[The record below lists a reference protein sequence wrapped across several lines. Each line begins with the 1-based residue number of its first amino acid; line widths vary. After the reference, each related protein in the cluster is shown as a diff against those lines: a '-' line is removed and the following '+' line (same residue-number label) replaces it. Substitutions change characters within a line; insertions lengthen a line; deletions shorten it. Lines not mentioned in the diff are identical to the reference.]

1 MKFKPFN
8 LFFFHILILT
18 ILLFLSF
25 NKKENGDMN
34 VVVFGTFLY
43 LPYVFILTSLNLL
56 LITLGL
62 KWITKKTFVWLTTIF
77 TSIVLTI
84 WSLLSDGQITI
95 RYWTLTLSEFVI
107 LNIVILTLN
116 ILTLIWL
123 IWKKKRELN

>member
-1 MKFKPFN
+1 M
-8 LFFFHILILT
+8 
-18 ILLFLSF
+18 LFLAF
-25 NKKENGDMN
+25 NEKENGDMN

-43 LPYVFILTSLNLL
+43 LPYIFILTALNLL

-62 KWITKKTFVWLTTIF
+62 KWITKKPFVWLTTIF

-84 WSLLSDGQITI
+84 WSLLSGGQITI
-95 RYWTLTLSEFVI
+95 RYWTLALSEFVK

-123 IWKKKRELN
+123 IREKKSEIN